1 MSIHLNPQQ
10 TRDWHQAIEAVEAV
24 EEIAVNTEHESGSN
38 GYLDKMARYVRDEPQ
53 VVVRL
58 LTLV

>member
-1 MSIHLNPQQ
+1 MSIHLNPRQ
-10 TRDWHQAIEAVEAV
+10 TRDWHQAIEAVE
-24 EEIAVNTEHESGSN
+24 EIAANTDHESGSK